1 MEYVRIVYV
10 IKNIC
15 YNYWSLLSVISI
27 SENILRYIVCVCVC
41 VCVINFEN
49 MIEIEII
56 YKNII
61 ILEFSKRRILRLVH
75 I

>member
-1 MEYVRIVYV
+1 
-10 IKNIC
+10 
-15 YNYWSLLSVISI
+15 LLNVISI
-27 SENILRYIVCVCVC
+27 SENILRYIVCVCVY

-56 YKNII
+56 YKNVV
-61 ILEFSKRRILRLVH
+61 ILEFSERRILRLVH